1 MTVSMGVEKTTKRVK
16 VVKDPWTAEQDQQL
30 TMLVST
36 SGLRSWT
43 KIARCLERRTGK
55 QCRER
60 WLNYLD
66 PRIKHDAWTHE
77 EDMLL
82 IQLQTKY
89 RNKWAAISKFMDGRT
104 DNAIKNRWNS
114 ALKRIVENVNE
125 QNATSPMTPKDSH
138 VSSGFGVE
146 MMNSSDESSLAS
158 SPVEAVFDARTSR
171 KMSEIDTV
179 FADTLN
185 FGQFHVSDKVQ
196 ESVAAPRTDD
206 KAFWGVVPEHAYSSR
221 FLDDVLEQCVDS
233 SVCSEL
239 ESPSTWTD
247 NLLHPAQEEL
257 NWTKSF

>member
-1 MTVSMGVEKTTKRVK
+1 MTVNMGVGKTTKRAK
-16 VVKDPWTAEQDQQL
+16 VVKDPWTAEEDQQL
-30 TMLVST
+30 TLLVST

-66 PRIKHDAWTHE
+66 PSIKHDAWTHE

-82 IQLQTKY
+82 VQLQKKY
-89 RNKWAAISKFMDGRT
+89 KNKWAAISKFMDGRT

-125 QNATSPMTPKDSH
+125 QSAASPMTSIDSS
-138 VSSGFGVE
+138 VSSACRDE
-146 MMNSSDESSLAS
+146 IMNSSDESSLIS
-158 SPVEAVFDARTSR
+158 SPVKPVSDVCTSR

-185 FGQFHVSDKVQ
+185 FGRFNLPDKV
-196 ESVAAPRTDD
+196 EGSAAIGVIED
-206 KAFWGVVPEHAYSSR
+206 KPFWGVAPDHAYSSR

-247 NLLHPAQEEL
+247 SFLTPGQDEL
-257 NWTKSF
+257 KWTKMF

>member
-1 MTVSMGVEKTTKRVK
+1 MTVNMGVGKTTKRAK
-16 VVKDPWTAEQDQQL
+16 VVKDPWTAEEDQQL
-30 TMLVST
+30 TLLVST

-66 PRIKHDAWTHE
+66 PSIKHDAWTHE

-82 IQLQTKY
+82 VQLQKKY
-89 RNKWAAISKFMDGRT
+89 KNKWAAISKFMDGRT

-114 ALKRIVENVNE
+114 ALKRIVEAVDE
-125 QNATSPMTPKDSH
+125 QNATSPMTSIG
-138 VSSGFGVE
+138 SNALSELGE
-146 MMNSSDESSLAS
+146 EIMNSSDESSLIS
-158 SPVEAVFDARTSR
+158 SPAKPVPYARTSR

-179 FADTLN
+179 LADTFN
-185 FGQFHVSDKVQ
+185 FGRFNLPDKVE
-196 ESVAAPRTDD
+196 ESTAIATTEEKP
-206 KAFWGVVPEHAYSSR
+206 FWGVVPEHAYSSR

-247 NLLHPAQEEL
+247 SFSTPAQDQL
-257 NWTKSF
+257 TWTKLF